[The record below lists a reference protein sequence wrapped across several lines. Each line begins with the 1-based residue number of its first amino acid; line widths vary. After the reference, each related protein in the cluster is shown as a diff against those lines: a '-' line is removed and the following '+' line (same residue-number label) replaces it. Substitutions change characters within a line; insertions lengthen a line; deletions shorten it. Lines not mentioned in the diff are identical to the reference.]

1 MGRFG
6 TPEEMAEAVL
16 YLATAE
22 FCTGISLSVDGG
34 MTI

>member
-1 MGRFG
+1 
-6 TPEEMAEAVL
+6 MAEAVL

-34 MTI
+34 MTIWIKK